1 MSKNEVLIIGGGLA
15 GCEAAMQIA
24 SRKVKARII
33 EMRPNK
39 MTPVHKTG
47 NLAELVCSNS
57 LKSTNPVTANGILHQ
72 EMRKLGSVVM
82 KAADIAKVPAGQALA
97 VDRELMSKKIEEMLL
112 STGYVEIERGEITSI
127 PEETPCIIATG
138 PMTSEELSKNLS
150 ELLGG
155 DYLYFYDA
163 VAPIVS
169 TESIDKSLSFKASRY
184 NKGEAEYLN
193 CPLNKEEYD
202 IFYNELI
209 NAEIVQDHHGFEQVF
224 FEGCLPIEEIASRG
238 YDTLRYGPMK
248 PVGLKHPK
256 TGKENYAV
264 VQLRQENKEATMYSL
279 VGFQTRL
286 KWGEQKRV
294 FSLIPALKNMEIL
307 RYGVM
312 HRNIFINAPSSLSP
326 TGETLVKKGLFIAG
340 QLSGV
345 EGYVESSAS
354 GILCGINAVRFLKGE
369 ELITFP
375 KETGFGSLMNYITSA
390 EPENFQPMSI
400 NMGLFPAIEKRFP
413 SKKDKNT
420 AIAQIAEDVFDEFI
434 KTI

>member
-24 SRKVKARII
+24 SRKIKARII

-97 VDRELMSKKIEEMLL
+97 VDREVMSKQIEEMLL
-112 STGYVEIERGEITSI
+112 ATGYVEIERKEITSI

-138 PMTSEELSKNLS
+138 PMTSDELAKNLS
-150 ELLGG
+150 DLLGG
-155 DYLYFYDA
+155 EYLYFYDA
-163 VAPIVS
+163 VAPIIS

-184 NKGEAEYLN
+184 NKGEAEYIN

-209 NAEIVQDHHGFEQVF
+209 KAEQIQDSHGFEQVF
-224 FEGCLPIEEIASRG
+224 FESCLPIEEIASRG

-248 PVGLKHPK
+248 PVGLRHPK

-326 TGETLVKKGLFIAG
+326 SGETLVKKGLFIAG

-354 GILCGINAVRFLKGE
+354 GIICGINAVRYLKGE
-369 ELITFP
+369 ELIVFP
-375 KETGFGSLMNYITSA
+375 QETGIGSLMNYITSA
-390 EPENFQPMSI
+390 DPENFQPMNI
-400 NMGLFPAIEKRFP
+400 NMGLFPSIEKRFP

-420 AIAQIAEDVFDEFI
+420 AIAQKAEYSFDEFI
-434 KTI
+434 KNI